1 MFCLTAVLRGDQE
14 LYHFLIRSLTPPQ
27 AAGKRSLLRF
37 KLPAKP
43 GVEQAEKSQP
53 CDHGDHTN
61 IGV

>member
-37 KLPAKP
+37 RLPAKP
-43 GVEQAEKSQP
+43 GVEQAE
-53 CDHGDHTN
+53 N
-61 IGV
+61 